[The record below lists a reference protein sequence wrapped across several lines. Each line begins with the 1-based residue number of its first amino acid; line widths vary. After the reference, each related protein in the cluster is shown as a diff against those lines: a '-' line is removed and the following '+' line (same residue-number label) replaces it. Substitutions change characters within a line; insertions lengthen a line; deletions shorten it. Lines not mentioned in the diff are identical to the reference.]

1 VPEVQNVSDVSDQG
15 AALVIS
21 PAPGQPAPD
30 AAPDELTTRGQV
42 LLAPPP
48 LAAPPLAAP
57 LVAPPALT
65 AVQLALY
72 TGWTMALLYGHI
84 QAPPAAGELP
94 TPHELPP
101 PDRRDLELSR
111 LGHLL
116 QHLSSLPGIGAA
128 EFAAAIPVS
137 FAAANPPVDAA
148 AAFRASLQSL
158 NLTILKSLTTAP
170 PEIEMAY
177 QLGRSLRDTVNPPL
191 ENAAQ
196 EESRAPAV
204 ARQLGRQR
212 VAKLQEWLAT
222 LSAGLPPH
230 AAAVVATSLGRWSEL
245 AAATVGTSSTRLR
258 KASAHAVATTMCE
271 YLLPQ
276 GDLWLMLLTGV
287 RSGSGLLS
295 PEAYVAAGEV
305 AMRRSAAIVRGI
317 LRHYWFAAV
326 ILGAALAG
334 ILVLVVSTL
343 TGGAEVWTCIAA
355 VSGSLGFSFSAI
367 AATSARLAAEAEQ
380 PVFAMAE
387 EDAMAWAITAMP
399 AVSLSYLGVRQLRR
413 SGIAPS
419 ANLGRV

>member
-1 VPEVQNVSDVSDQG
+1 MPEVQNVSEVSDQG
-15 AALVIS
+15 AALVVQQ
-21 PAPGQPAPD
+21 APGQLAPD
-30 AAPDELTTRGQV
+30 AAPDVPTTLGQV
-42 LLAPPP
+42 LPAPPLLAPP
-48 LAAPPLAAP
+48 LMAPPP
-57 LVAPPALT
+57 LT

-72 TGWTMALLYGHI
+72 TGWTVALLYGNI

-128 EFAAAIPVS
+128 GLAAAIPAN
-137 FAAANPPVDAA
+137 FAAANPPADAA
-148 AAFRASLQSL
+148 VAAFRASLESL

-177 QLGRSLRDTVNPPL
+177 QLGRSLRDTVNPPV

-196 EESRAPAV
+196 QDSRAPAV

-212 VAKLQEWLAT
+212 IAKLQEWLAT

-245 AAATVGTSSTRLR
+245 AAATVGTSSSRLR
-258 KASAHAVATTMCE
+258 KAGAHAVATTMCE

-287 RSGSGLLS
+287 RSGPGLLS

-317 LRHYWFAAV
+317 LRHYWVAAV

-367 AATSARLAAEAEQ
+367 ASTSARLAAEAEQ

-413 SGIAPS
+413 AGIAPS